1 MNTARF
7 YEHWGVGED
16 PFRAEEARQDS
27 VLARLGAAASHQDF
41 EKIAGDLSRPTTA
54 VVFGEKGSGKTAI
67 RLRIERTI
75 ESHNAAT
82 DEQRVLLIPYDDLNP
97 VLDRLHARAGG
108 KGVMTSLQGVRL
120 VDHMDG
126 VLLAGVTLL
135 VDGLLGRRTSRAGPP
150 PSFLQGRAKDL
161 GSLGPGFKTDL
172 LVLQAVYD
180 GSPRAALRT
189 QELRKALGVRR
200 DHAEMIWAFAAVAV
214 WALPLAAVAAF
225 TWWLMEG
232 GPGDLNQRLIGVGA
246 TVLLACAVT
255 AKRLVWD
262 RSKTLLLA
270 RRVLAHTR
278 PLTRSR
284 ESMARSLRQLPAAAR
299 DARRLPVTDSDDV
312 RYAMFARLRSVLSRF
327 GCTGI
332 MVVVD
337 RVDEPT
343 LVSGDTD
350 RMRAVVW
357 PMLNN
362 KFLQM
367 EGVGVKLLLPIELR
381 YALFRE
387 SSAFFQE
394 ARLDKQNL
402 VERLQWTGTTLYDM
416 CNDRLRAC
424 LKQPP
429 TSGAGGPSLKDLFE
443 DAVSK
448 QDLIEALEQMRRPRD
463 AFKLLYRCVQD
474 HCAST
479 AEDDPRWQIPRHV
492 LETVRKREVERV
504 EQLLR
509 GVRPA

>member
-7 YEHWGVGED
+7 FEHWGIAED

-27 VLARLGAAASHQDF
+27 VLPRLGDGAQHQDF
-41 EKIAGDLSRPTTA
+41 DKIAGDLHRPTTA

-67 RLRIERTI
+67 RLRLQRMIER
-75 ESHNAAT
+75 HNDAFPDA
-82 DEQRVLLIPYDDLNP
+82 RAMLVAYDDLNP
-97 VLDRLHARAGG
+97 VLDRLHARAGA
-108 KGVMTSLQGVRL
+108 KDVAATLKDVRL

-126 VLLAGVTLL
+126 VLIVAVTSL
-135 VDGLLGRRTSRAGPP
+135 VDALLGRPAGRGGAAGG
-150 PSFLQGRAKDL
+150 FLGVGAGETLREFPAGL
-161 GSLGPGFKTDL
+161 KTDL

-180 GSPRAALRT
+180 ASPRAAART
-189 QELRKALGVRR
+189 AELRRILGVRGDR
-200 DHAEMIWAFAAVAV
+200 ADLVWRFASFAV
-214 WALPLAAVAAF
+214 WVIPAFVLLAF
-225 TWWLMEG
+225 IGWLDNG
-232 GPGDLNQRLIGVGA
+232 GPGDTRKWLIGLGIA
-246 TVLLACAVT
+246 ALFAAAVT
-255 AKRLVWD
+255 AKHRVWD
-262 RSKTLLLA
+262 RSRVRVLA
-270 RRVLAHTR
+270 RRILAHCR
-278 PLTRSR
+278 PLQRTR
-284 ESMARSLRQLPAAAR
+284 ESLARSLGLLPRSAR
-299 DARRLPVTDSDDV
+299 ENRRLPVSDSDDP
-312 RYAMFARLRSVLSRF
+312 RYAMFSRLRAALSRF

-332 MVVVD
+332 VIVVD

-343 LVSGDTD
+343 LVSGDPE

-357 PMLNN
+357 PLLNN

-367 EGVGVKLLLPIELR
+367 DGVGVKLLLPVELR

-402 VERLQWTGTTLYDM
+402 IERLHWTGASLYDM

-424 LKQPP
+424 LKP
-429 TSGAGGPSLKDLFE
+429 GATIQTVRELFE
-443 DAVSK
+443 DDVSRR
-448 QDLIEALEQMRRPRD
+448 DVMEALEPMRRPRD

-479 AEDDPRWQIPRHV
+479 TDDEPRWQIPRHV
-492 LETVRKREVERV
+492 LENTRKREAERV